1 MSKKNFF
8 GSISGAILKNT
19 GSIVGGFGKVQG
31 KILKMGGNFSKK
43 KNSEDKKI
51 FSNNEVN
58 LR

>member
-8 GSISGAILKNT
+8 GSISGAILKT
-19 GSIVGGFGKVQG
+19 PGSIVGGFGKVQG